1 MFDWVGMV
9 LCTASASSFLIGIT
23 WGGAQFPWS
32 SWHTLV
38 PIIVGAV
45 DLVAAG
51 LWEVYGT
58 ERSFVRVSL
67 LNSCPQLAAYICAIL
82 QGIMLFC
89 TLYYL
94 PIFYEGVKDYTPT
107 VAGIGLI
114 PMTGSLLPI
123 GILVGIIIRRTGHF
137 RWAIW
142 LGWLISI
149 LSSGL
154 LILFNSDTRVYA
166 WVLILIVVGLGHGL
180 ILIALNI
187 CTQALADRADVGYAA
202 AMYTFMRSIGMC
214 IGVSVSGTILQ
225 NTLQTYMKDQ
235 NLDAS
240 MAGAVV
246 GIISQLQDLPT
257 TMRKPIAIAIGK
269 SCDNVAEFL
278 LGVATLALL
287 VYLLIKESSLDKE
300 FKPDHVLEGSADKK
314 RAI

>member
-1 MFDWVGMV
+1 
-9 LCTASASSFLIGIT
+9 
-23 WGGAQFPWS
+23 
-32 SWHTLV
+32 
-38 PIIVGAV
+38 
-45 DLVAAG
+45 
-51 LWEVYGT
+51 
-58 ERSFVRVSL
+58 
-67 LNSCPQLAAYICAIL
+67 
-82 QGIMLFC
+82 
-89 TLYYL
+89 
-94 PIFYEGVKDYTPT
+94 
-107 VAGIGLI
+107 
-114 PMTGSLLPI
+114 MTGSLLPI

-154 LILFNSDTRVYA
+154 LILFNSNTRVYA

-187 CTQALADRADVGYAA
+187 CTQALADPADVGYAA

-225 NTLQTYMKDQ
+225 NTLQTYMQDQ

-240 MAGAVV
+240 MAGAVI
-246 GIISQLQDLPT
+246 GIISQLQDLPI

-278 LGVATLALL
+278 LGIATLALF
-287 VYLLIKESSLDKE
+287 VSLLIKESSLNKE